1 MTPRDAN
8 FLGEYYHT
16 CLVRQELLVLYQRQL
31 ALEYARKGIDAFDVE
46 IEKERKEREIKL
58 EEGKEAT
65 EDQKKQMLELR
76 KELNL
81 RKV

>member
-1 MTPRDAN
+1 M
-8 FLGEYYHT
+8 
-16 CLVRQELLVLYQRQL
+16 LYQRQL